1 MNTADRL
8 AILEDSVYAVGDI
21 IEALSGGDLATSEAA
36 IMLQAHRTRCDL
48 LLAHASQQKVAEWE
62 RQAEESYR
70 ERRESTRQLELEMR
84 IEQLKREHGEG
95 GGWS

>member
-1 MNTADRL
+1 MNAADRL

-21 IEALSGGDLATSEAA
+21 IEALSGGDIATSEAA

-48 LLAHASQQKVAEWE
+48 LLGHASQQQAAEWE
-62 RQAEESYR
+62 RQAEET
-70 ERRESTRQLELEMR
+70 RREWRDSTQQREMEMR

-95 GGWS
+95 GGRS